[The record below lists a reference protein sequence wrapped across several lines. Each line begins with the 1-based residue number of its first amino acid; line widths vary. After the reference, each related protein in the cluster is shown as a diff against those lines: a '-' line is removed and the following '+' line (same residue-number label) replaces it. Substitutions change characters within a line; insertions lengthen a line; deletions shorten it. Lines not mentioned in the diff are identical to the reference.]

1 MDVRFSRG
9 TANGKAER
17 TDTLRRIQLV
27 PSNTEEVNGQFIHR
41 DRNLSY
47 RLSAVRMHNTASRVN
62 TFGNGRH
69 WLNGSH
75 LILSENQRAQS
86 NRTLRHAVRI
96 DSASGIDTEMVDQP
110 TSLGE
115 PC

>member
-9 TANGKAER
+9 AADGKAEC

-27 PSNTEEVNGQFIHR
+27 PGDTEEINGQFIHR

-47 RLSAVRMHNTASRVN
+47 RLSTVCMHNTASRVN

-69 WLNGSH
+69 RLNGSH

-86 NRTLRHAVRI
+86 NRPLRHVVRI
-96 DSASGIDTEMVDQP
+96 DSARGIDTEMVDCP
-110 TSLGE
+110 TLLGK